1 VRLRPEGGAD
11 RLRAAAAQVRP
22 TLGTVVALTLLVV
35 FWASAFPAIK
45 IALDGMGPA
54 HLTLARHLVAS
65 VALLG
70 FLALFRARPWPQRRD
85 VAGFVGLGAIGI
97 TTYHLAL
104 NFGEVH
110 VSAGASSLIIATAP
124 ALTALVAWWLTGDRL
139 PALGWWGTGVAFGGV
154 ALIVVGDGAV
164 GEVHPAAALVLLS
177 ALATAFLAVLQ
188 RRFLG
193 RYRPLEVTA
202 YLTWG
207 GTLPLLVFL
216 PGLGEALVG
225 AGTPALLATLHLG
238 VVPSAIAYTLF
249 AVALARASAPIVTSF
264 LYLVPVVALLLS
276 WWWLGEVP
284 SVLTLVGGA
293 IAVVGVTLVQR
304 AKRRPRPLAIGASA

>member
-1 VRLRPEGGAD
+1 
-11 RLRAAAAQVRP
+11 VRP
-22 TLGTVVALTLLVV
+22 TVGTVVALSLLVV

-45 IALDGMGPA
+45 LALEGMGPA

-65 VALLG
+65 AALAV
-70 FLALFRARPWPQRRD
+70 FLALFRARPWPRRRD
-85 VAGFVGLGAIGI
+85 VPGFLGLGAIGI

-139 PALGWWGTGVAFGGV
+139 PSLGWWGTAIAFGGV
-154 ALIVVGDGAV
+154 ALIVVGDGTAGGGAAGGGAV
-164 GEVHPAAALVLLS
+164 GVVHPAAALVVLS
-177 ALATAFLAVLQ
+177 ALATALLAVLQ
-188 RRFLG
+188 RRYLE

-216 PGLGEALVG
+216 PGLGEALRG
-225 AGTPALLATLHLG
+225 AGTPSLLATLHLG

-264 LYLVPVVALLLS
+264 LYLVPVVALVLS

-284 SVLTLVGGA
+284 SALTLGGGA
-293 IAVVGVTLVQR
+293 LAVVGVTLVQR
-304 AKRRPRPLAIGASA
+304 SKRRARPIAAGAST

>member
-1 VRLRPEGGAD
+1 LTTAPAG
-11 RLRAAAAQVRP
+11 VRP
-22 TLGTVVALTLLVV
+22 GVGTTVVLALLVV

-45 IALDGMGPA
+45 LGLAGMGPA

-65 VALLG
+65 IAFLG
-70 FLALFRARPWPQRRD
+70 FLAAFRSRPWPAWRD
-85 VAGFVGLGAIGI
+85 VPRFVGLGAIGI

-139 PALGWWGTGVAFGGV
+139 PALGWWGSAVALAGV
-154 ALIVVGDGAV
+154 ALVVWGDGAL
-164 GEVHPAAALVLLS
+164 GSMHPAAGLVLLS
-177 ALATAFLAVLQ
+177 AVATAFFAVLQ
-188 RRFLG
+188 RSLLT

-202 YLTWG
+202 YVTWG

-216 PGLGEALVG
+216 PGLGEALAN
-225 AGTPALLATLHLG
+225 AGPPALLATLHLG

-249 AVALARASAPIVTSF
+249 AVALSRASAPIVTSF

-276 WWWLGEVP
+276 WWWIGEVP
-284 SVLTLVGGA
+284 SLVTSLGGA
-293 IAVVGVTLVQR
+293 VAVVGVALVQR
-304 AKRRPRPLAIGASA
+304 AKRPARATPSGAAA